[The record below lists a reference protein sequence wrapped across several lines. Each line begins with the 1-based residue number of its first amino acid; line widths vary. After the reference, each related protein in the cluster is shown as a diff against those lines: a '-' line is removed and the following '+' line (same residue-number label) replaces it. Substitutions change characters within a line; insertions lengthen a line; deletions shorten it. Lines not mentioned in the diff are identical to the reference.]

1 MSDQKPIR
9 VGLVGVG
16 NWATYGHI
24 PALTLLPQYR
34 VAAICSRSID
44 KATATAK
51 KFDIEHA
58 VSRIEDLVNLPD
70 LDLVAVLAPAPE
82 HARVVK
88 AVIAAG
94 KDVYCE
100 WPLTT
105 NTKDSEELLSL
116 AESAGVH
123 HFVGLQRTLGA
134 SSLHLTQLVRERY
147 IGNIRSVRMHVSMG
161 SFGPTRSA
169 SLDWTLPA
177 ENFSHVLSIYGGHFM
192 DMLFHALGKPEVF
205 SAIVAT
211 QFPVLTLASTGK
223 EFANDTPD
231 AFMVMGRLA
240 GGALFQIQ
248 IEGGKQNLSGLQ
260 IEITGTEGDLKVLNE
275 KAFVTEH
282 HDVIE
287 AAIGDKG
294 AWTSLLLPPS
304 TKLIPRSNLDVSVQD
319 LAQLYAA
326 FASDRHTGET
336 TVRTF
341 ADAVELHRLI
351 DAINVSSRVGKSVS
365 VGGNN
370 D

>member
-24 PALTLLPQYR
+24 PALKLLPQYEI
-34 VAAICSRSID
+34 VAVCSRSIE
-44 KATATAK
+44 KAKATAK

-58 VSRIEDLVNLPD
+58 VSRVEDLVNLPG
-70 LDLVAVLAPAPE
+70 LDLVAVLPPAPE

-88 AVIAAG
+88 AAITAG

-105 NTKDSEELLSL
+105 NTKDSEELLRL
-116 AESAGVH
+116 ADNAGVR

-134 SSLHLTQLVRERY
+134 SSLHLSQLIRERY
-147 IGNIRSVRMHVSMG
+147 IGDVRSVRMHVSMG

-169 SLDWTLPA
+169 SLEWTLPA
-177 ENFSHVLSIYGGHFM
+177 KNFSHVLSIYGGHFM
-192 DMLFHALGKPEVF
+192 DMLFHALGKPEML

-211 QFPVLTLASTGK
+211 QFPMLTLASTGK
-223 EFANDTPD
+223 EFANETPD

-240 GGALFQIQ
+240 SGALFQIQ

-260 IEITGTEGDLKVLNE
+260 IEITGTQGDLKVLNE
-275 KAFVTEH
+275 KAFVTKH

-287 AAIGDKG
+287 AALGDRG
-294 AWTSLLLPPS
+294 AWASLLLPCS
-304 TKLIPRSNLDVSVQD
+304 TKLVPRSNLDVSVQD

-326 FASDRHTGET
+326 FESDRHTGVT
-336 TVRTF
+336 TARTF

-351 DAINVSSRVGKSVS
+351 DAINASSRSGKSVALA
-365 VGGNN
+365 GER
-370 D
+370 